1 MLENMPMF
9 EMRTYSMKTYSGDVK
24 EIHQYMEEL
33 LYWKQKELLADA
45 VNISK
50 LLLDRNINPRPF
62 LDLVEDAYGYYAD
75 AYSIELKLPE
85 IEGESKSIYLLDKYN
100 TNSVFSRYVP
110 VNSIVKFYI
119 DEEKQY
125 EKRNDAENIN
135 YVLKIYIDLNI

>member
-45 VNISK
+45 VHISK
-50 LLLDRNINPRPF
+50 LLLDRNVNPRPF
-62 LDLVEDAYGYYAD
+62 LDLVEDIYGYYAD

-85 IEGESKSIYLLDKYN
+85 IEGESKSIYLLDRR
-100 TNSVFSRYVP
+100 NSHTVFSKYVP
-110 VNSIVKFYI
+110 VNSIIKFYI

-125 EKRNDAENIN
+125 EKRNDTENIN
-135 YVLKIYIDLNI
+135 YVLKIYIDLNF